1 MIQDLEQ
8 DILLIEEQIQEIKR
22 LRAHIGNLQVQ
33 IADYQQIVRELSD
46 KIELLKKNV

>member
-1 MIQDLEQ
+1 MIRDLEQ

-22 LRAHIGNLQVQ
+22 LRAHIGNMQIQ

-46 KIELLKKNV
+46 KIKLLKKNV